1 MMTFVQFPETTH
13 PGARSLAENDHI
25 ARIAD
30 AVYRVALKHGFTGS
44 FVDLELAIWSAV
56 REEFPDGFA
65 DPDESPAAESWSAPN
80 FDPRRIKG

>member
-1 MMTFVQFPETTH
+1 MMTFVQFPSTDDRET
-13 PGARSLAENDHI
+13 RSPSESDRI

-44 FVDLELAIWSAV
+44 FVDLELAIWSTV
-56 REEFPDGFA
+56 RDEFSEGFA
-65 DPDESPAAESWSAPN
+65 DPDAFPAAESWPAPK

>member
-1 MMTFVQFPETTH
+1 MMTFVQFPSTDDRHTRA
-13 PGARSLAENDHI
+13 PAENDHI

-30 AVYRVALKHGFTGS
+30 SVYQVALKHGFTGS

-56 REEFPDGFA
+56 RGEFSDGFA
-65 DPDESPAAESWSAPN
+65 ETVSLPITESWAAPK

>member
-1 MMTFVQFPETTH
+1 MMTFVQFPSTDDRET
-13 PGARSLAENDHI
+13 RSPSESDHI

-44 FVDLELAIWSAV
+44 FVDLELAIWSTV
-56 REEFPDGFA
+56 RDEFSEGFA
-65 DPDESPAAESWSAPN
+65 DLDAFPAAESWPAPK